1 MATRW
6 QQHTCATGKQSAEE
20 LIHNLKSVFV
30 THLYPFLCL
39 PKRGVCGRLGRRV
52 MLMRRSYVCN
62 RTCHWRRGS
71 ALQVLKPVDVCK
83 SSSVP
88 RYSTEIS
95 RRTASVS
102 PFSPPSVCGCC
113 SSRSG
118 TGEANEPVPVLRY
131 RSCWEAE
138 GRQPRSS
145 QPEVLK
151 ELPVWRLKIKAL
163 VEVHAAVLQ

>member
-1 MATRW
+1 
-6 QQHTCATGKQSAEE
+6 
-20 LIHNLKSVFV
+20 
-30 THLYPFLCL
+30 
-39 PKRGVCGRLGRRV
+39 

-71 ALQVLKPVDVCK
+71 ALQVLKPVEMCK

-102 PFSPPSVCGCC
+102 PFSSVGCGCC

-118 TGEANEPVPVLRY
+118 TGEANEPVPALRC

-138 GRQPRSS
+138 GRLPWSS
-145 QPEVLK
+145 QPELLK
-151 ELPVWRLKIKAL
+151 ELPMWRLKNKSFSRGSHCSIAIT
-163 VEVHAAVLQ
+163 ATTVLC